1 MSKVQR
7 ETRET
12 QIILEVKRGAG
23 KVEASTGEPFLD
35 HMLIT
40 LGRYASLDLTIRA
53 KGDMRHHLIEDV
65 AITLGLALAQE
76 VPAQA
81 ERYGWAL
88 VPMDEALAQ
97 AAVDVGGRA
106 FYSGKIPSP
115 LYEHFLQ
122 SFAVNLGATIHVR
135 ILRGTDR
142 HHMVEAAVKAVGL
155 ALRQALRTGDQV
167 FSTKGPVALSALG
180 RGAPKKEAKGG
191 AEGGAKGAVKSA
203 IRAGK
208 GAKEAV
214 KTAAKSTA
222 QAAKGAVKGA
232 KKGAKKGALTGAVK
246 GAVTG
251 AVEGAAKGA
260 ARVKASAGKKKSTS
274 GGGR

>member
-1 MSKVQR
+1 
-7 ETRET
+7 
-12 QIILEVKRGAG
+12 L
-23 KVEASTGEPFLD
+23 
-35 HMLIT
+35 
-40 LGRYASLDLTIRA
+40 
-53 KGDMRHHLIEDV
+53 RHHLIEDV

-122 SFAVNLGATIHVR
+122 SFAINLGATIHVR

-142 HHMVEAAVKAVGL
+142 HHVVEAAVKAVGL

-167 FSTKGPVALSALG
+167 FSTKGPVALSAAG
-180 RGAPKKEAKGG
+180 DKSKKS

-203 IRAGK
+203 VKAVK

-214 KTAAKSTA
+214 ETVAKS
-222 QAAKGAVKGA
+222 
-232 KKGAKKGALTGAVK
+232 
-246 GAVTG
+246 
-251 AVEGAAKGA
+251 AAKGA
-260 ARVKASAGKKKSTS
+260 AKVKASTAKKKSTS
-274 GGGR
+274 TGDR